1 MAVNRAFFGLV
12 GITLEGERLEERARE
27 LAARTAN
34 TRSRRTSA
42 ISEAGTIPTAWI
54 MTVERYVPYAF
65 ESVPL
70 TVTIAETS
78 MAVANEIK

>member
-1 MAVNRAFFGLV
+1 MPPVNAALLQTTVITPIAPPRNTPGL
-12 GITLEGERLEERARE
+12 RP
-27 LAARTAN
+27 RTAN